1 MKQEVT
7 SEITSEVVSKNI
19 GDDPT
24 FESVNKPET
33 IEAPQ
38 TINKLSANEDE
49 VESKLEEPTVN
60 IKSSNLEQDDES
72 HRLLSHK
79 PVDQVHK
86 VMKDNYK
93 YMSTT
98 QRPLKMRLRNNKRIS
113 HFNQFKIKQPQ

>member
-7 SEITSEVVSKNI
+7 SEITLEVVSKTVSD
-19 GDDPT
+19 GSS
-24 FESVNKPET
+24 FESENKPET
-33 IEAPQ
+33 IEA
-38 TINKLSANEDE
+38 TNKVLAKEDE

-72 HRLLSHK
+72 HRLSHK
-79 PVDQVHK
+79 SVDQVHK

-93 YMSTT
+93 YMPTN